1 MDSGSILTMN
11 LLGIRRVS
19 YIAMALGKGGGGAL
33 TAWDYNE
40 DVAGNRSRIMWG
52 KEHMGKYEFFP
63 SVIGGGDGGFGQRD
77 NNLGQGEDAEG
88 HAVWRVDC
96 AVAKNF

>member
-1 MDSGSILTMN
+1 MGETVIDSGSILTMN

-19 YIAMALGKGGGGAL
+19 YIAMALGRGGGGAL

-52 KEHMGKYEFFP
+52 KEHIGQDEFSP
-63 SVIGGGDGGFGQRD
+63 SVIGGGG
-77 NNLGQGEDAEG
+77 
-88 HAVWRVDC
+88 WRSWPMRQQYRPRRG
-96 AVAKNF
+96 